1 MAGRDIPAGHVAPD
15 GGRQSAQAPAGN
27 GPGQGV
33 QPTLPSVDALLRL
46 PGMQPLLDEYGHTRT
61 VAVIRDLL
69 AEARSA
75 WRGQDAVAAE
85 GASAA
90 HTRPSTAGGGLPAT
104 DEAWTARVEETLRR
118 QLAPRLREVFNL
130 TGTVLHTNLG
140 RALLPDEVAQAVAR
154 AMTTPA
160 NLEFDLDSGG
170 RGDRDDLVS
179 GWLRELTGAED
190 ATIVNNNAAGVLLM
204 LNSLARGKQVVVSR
218 GELVEIGGA
227 FRIPDIMSRAG
238 AKLVEVGTTN
248 RTHPADYAGAITSR
262 TAMLMKVH
270 TSNYAV
276 QGFTRSVSEAEVA
289 RIAHEAGLPMAV
301 DLGSGTLVDLSR
313 WGLPREITVQE
324 TVAAGAD
331 LVSFSGDKLL
341 GGPQAGFIVG
351 HRDLIARLKKNPL
364 KRALRVG
371 KITLAAIEALLRLY
385 MVPERLPER
394 LTTLRL
400 FIRPQADIR
409 RQSERLLPG
418 MQAAL
423 APAWTVTV
431 EPMFSQIGSGALPV
445 DSLPSCG
452 MVIRCADG
460 KRAGRRLKALAAR
473 LRELPRPVIGR
484 VADDAL
490 WLDLRC
496 LDEADEGAFAQQ
508 WRQLENTP

>member
-1 MAGRDIPAGHVAPD
+1 
-15 GGRQSAQAPAGN
+15 
-27 GPGQGV
+27 
-33 QPTLPSVDALLRL
+33 
-46 PGMQPLLDEYGHTRT
+46 
-61 VAVIRDLL
+61 
-69 AEARSA
+69 
-75 WRGQDAVAAE
+75 
-85 GASAA
+85 
-90 HTRPSTAGGGLPAT
+90 
-104 DEAWTARVEETLRR
+104 
-118 QLAPRLREVFNL
+118 
-130 TGTVLHTNLG
+130 
-140 RALLPDEVAQAVAR
+140 
-154 AMTTPA
+154 
-160 NLEFDLDSGG
+160 
-170 RGDRDDLVS
+170 
-179 GWLRELTGAED
+179 
-190 ATIVNNNAAGVLLM
+190 
-204 LNSLARGKQVVVSR
+204 
-218 GELVEIGGA
+218 
-227 FRIPDIMSRAG
+227 MSRAG

-248 RTHPADYAGAITSR
+248 RTHPADYAGAITPR

-400 FIRPQADIR
+400 FIRPQVDIR
-409 RQSERLLPG
+409 RQAERLLPA

-484 VADDAL
+484 VADDAV

-496 LDEADEGAFAQQ
+496 LDEADEGTFAQQ
-508 WRQLENTP
+508 WQQLENTP

>member
-1 MAGRDIPAGHVAPD
+1 MAGRDIPAGHVASD
-15 GGRQSAQAPAGN
+15 GAAQAPAGK
-27 GPGQGV
+27 GPGQGG
-33 QPTLPSVDALLRL
+33 QPTLPSVDAQLRL

-69 AEARSA
+69 AEARNA
-75 WRGQDAVAAE
+75 WRGQDAGGQGTAKA
-85 GASAA
+85 GDASAGRA
-90 HTRPSTAGGGLPAT
+90 QPSTAGGNLPAT

-118 QLAPRLREVFNL
+118 QLAPRLREGFNL
-130 TGTVLHTNLG
+130 TGTVLHTN
-140 RALLPDEVAQAVAR
+140 LLPDEVAQAVAR

-248 RTHPADYAGAITSR
+248 RTHSADYAGAITPR

-409 RQSERLLPG
+409 RQAERLLPG

-452 MVIRCADG
+452 VVIRCADG